1 MAFFPSPPVPVSCH
15 HPAAW
20 GISTRVHQRI
30 NSNGQNNN
38 IELSLKSIN
47 SQVMHPASFSESKL
61 LPGITTQNES
71 CDFEDFDFLNL
82 EAIKNDHE
90 IKITEA
96 INYTRMFDLE
106 VIQSTYLFL
115 NKIK

>member
-20 GISTRVHQRI
+20 GISSRVHQRI
-30 NSNGQNNN
+30 SSNGQNN

-47 SQVMHPASFSESKL
+47 SQVMHPASFSESKV
-61 LPGITTQNES
+61 LPVITTQNES
-71 CDFEDFDFLNL
+71 CNFEDLDFLNL
-82 EAIKNDHE
+82 EAIKNDNE

-96 INYTRMFDLE
+96 INYARMFDLE
-106 VIQSTYLFL
+106 VIQSNYFFL
-115 NKIK
+115 IK